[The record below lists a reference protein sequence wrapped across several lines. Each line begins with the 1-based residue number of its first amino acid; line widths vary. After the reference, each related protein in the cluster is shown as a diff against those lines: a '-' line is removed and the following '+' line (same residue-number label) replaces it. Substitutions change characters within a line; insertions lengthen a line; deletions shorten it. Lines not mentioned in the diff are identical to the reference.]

1 MRTIW
6 TRRLG
11 IALGAVLAVDC
22 VVESW
27 SHRDDGLV
35 FWFGTTFTASLLV
48 LSGAVPRWENPFVGA
63 ALVAVGGAL
72 GLLPTAWTV
81 VIPLFIVGVVATTLI
96 DAGLTADERKAE
108 LGARPGPVEDGR
120 DG

>member
-1 MRTIW
+1 MRSVW
-6 TRRLG
+6 ARRLG
-11 IALGAVLAVDC
+11 IALGALLAVDC

-27 SHRDDGLV
+27 LHRDEGLA

-48 LSGAVPRWENPFVGA
+48 LCGALPRWKNPFVGA

-81 VIPLFIVGVVATTLI
+81 LFPLFIVGVIAVTLV
-96 DAGLTADERKAE
+96 DAGLTADRQK
-108 LGARPGPVEDGR
+108 R
-120 DG
+120 DVP